1 MNPDRPTRL
10 HYAWI
15 IVAVACLVVFASL
28 GLARFGYGVV
38 LPAMQADLGLNN
50 AQAGL
55 LASANFFGYLTCLLY
70 TSDAADE

>member
-38 LPAMQADLGLNN
+38 LPAMQERPAHRAHRIEERL
-50 AQAGL
+50 
-55 LASANFFGYLTCLLY
+55 
-70 TSDAADE
+70 

>member
-1 MNPDRPTRL
+1 MNPDQPTRL

-50 AQAGL
+50 AQA
-55 LASANFFGYLTCLLY
+55 
-70 TSDAADE
+70 